1 MILAGQ
7 VSREQGKNDMATLD
21 RISGLLVKA
30 ERTDNEH
37 ERDAYMQMAQH
48 LARTSGVELEVARQ
62 NTLDREKRDRPA
74 HHYFQIGERGQSGLR
89 ALLHLFVQI
98 AEQNDI
104 TVDVYGTMSSV
115 SAYGYESDLEYAKKL
130 YNVLSVQMVDAAN
143 KYLDSG
149 DWRRDTMKK
158 ADARRSF
165 YQSYTDRIGTRL
177 RDANHQAERET
188 SAKQY
193 DVLDENGNTVR
204 RSGELVLADKR
215 ENVWTFYREN
225 SDVTRL
231 FDTGAS
237 ITSRRAAEAGDRA
250 GRRAR
255 MGGEKEVGGSRPG
268 IPAR

>member
-1 MILAGQ
+1 
-7 VSREQGKNDMATLD
+7 MATLD

-30 ERTDNEH
+30 ERSDNEH

-62 NTLDREKRDRPA
+62 NTLGKEKRDRPS

-104 TVDVYGTMSSV
+104 TVDVYGSMSSV

-143 KYLDSG
+143 KYLDG
-149 DWRRDTMKK
+149 ADWRRDTAKK
-158 ADARRSF
+158 SQARRSF
-165 YQSYTDRIGTRL
+165 YQSYTERIAKRL
-177 RDANHQAERET
+177 SDANRQAERET
-188 SAKQY
+188 NAKQY
-193 DVLDENGNTVR
+193 DVLGENGNIVQ

-215 ENVWTFYREN
+215 HNVWTFYREN
-225 SDVTRL
+225 SDVTGL
-231 FDTGAS
+231 FDTGS
-237 ITSRRAAEAGDRA
+237 PITSRRAAEAGDRA
-250 GRRAR
+250 GQRAR
-255 MGGEKEVGGSRPG
+255 MGGEKEIGGSRPG
-268 IPAR
+268 IAAR